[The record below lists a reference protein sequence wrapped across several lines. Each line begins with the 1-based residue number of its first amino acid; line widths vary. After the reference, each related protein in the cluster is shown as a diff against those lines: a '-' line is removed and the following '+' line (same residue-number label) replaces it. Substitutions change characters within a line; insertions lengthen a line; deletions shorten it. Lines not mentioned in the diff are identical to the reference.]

1 MNFFYKA
8 LESKYQAKID
18 EAVATIELY
27 FNNAVGVGEHPDVIS
42 VLDDYIGMIETNSSK
57 LETLKKLFE
66 NNNTTEEEKQK

>member
-66 NNNTTEEEKQK
+66 NNNNTEEEK

>member
-27 FNNAVGVGEHPDVIS
+27 FYLLSYDLTTPYIFISPD
-42 VLDDYIGMIETNSSK
+42 SK
-57 LETLKKLFE
+57 FPELNK
-66 NNNTTEEEKQK
+66 N